1 MSLRPSTFFGGSSGL
16 ISANR
21 KIQQGPT
28 GGIPGKALPFAQ
40 KPYTGAGQNITFT
53 FSVPI

>member
-28 GGIPGKALPFAQ
+28 GGIPGKALTFAQ
-40 KPYTGAGQNITFT
+40 KSYTGAGQNITFT
-53 FSVPI
+53 FSVLI